1 MILTDTS
8 VVVEFLRTAD
18 PKLRHLIVTHGAA
31 VCGVTRAEILHG
43 ARSAAHR
50 QLLLAALNLFQQL
63 PFPDSLWDEVG
74 DHLAALRAAGVTVP
88 LADVIIATVAI
99 ANGVELK
106 TRDHQFTLI
115 QAVLPQL
122 RLFQEPP

>member
-8 VVVEFLRTAD
+8 VVVDFLRTAD
-18 PKLRHLIVTHGAA
+18 PKLRHLIVVNNAA
-31 VCGVTRAEILHG
+31 ICGVTRAEILHG
-43 ARSAAHR
+43 ARNPAHR
-50 QLLLAALNLFQQL
+50 QRLLRALNLFHQV
-63 PFPDSLWDEVG
+63 PFPDLLWDDVG

-99 ANGVELK
+99 ANDIELW
-106 TRDHQFTLI
+106 TRDQQFALI
-115 QAVLPQL
+115 QAILPKL